1 MRKLTRK
8 EARFIQEYLID
19 LNASKAARRAG
30 YSEKS
35 SANIGNENC
44 RKPLIQAEIF
54 KELDK
59 RAKRTNITQD
69 RVIIEL
75 KRIALSNM
83 ADFARWDGNTVN
95 LKESDSLSRA
105 KTAAVQEI
113 SEVVTEAGG
122 RTKIKHHDK
131 IRALELLGRHLGMFK
146 ERPDDAG
153 VNVSVSV
160 TTEQVPAMTKAQA
173 EELLKK
179 KQEKPNDT

>member
-19 LNASKAARRAG
+19 LNATKAAIRAG

-35 SANIGNENC
+35 AANIGNENC
-44 RKPLIQAEIF
+44 RKPLIQAAIF

-95 LKESDSLSRA
+95 LKESDTLSRA

-131 IRALELLGRHLGMFK
+131 IRALELLGRHLGMFRDK
-146 ERPDDAG
+146 PDD
-153 VNVSVSV
+153 VSVSV
-160 TTEQVPAMTKAQA
+160 SVSTEQSHPSMTKEQA
-173 EELLKK
+173 RALLDAKK
-179 KQEKPNDT
+179 ESKE